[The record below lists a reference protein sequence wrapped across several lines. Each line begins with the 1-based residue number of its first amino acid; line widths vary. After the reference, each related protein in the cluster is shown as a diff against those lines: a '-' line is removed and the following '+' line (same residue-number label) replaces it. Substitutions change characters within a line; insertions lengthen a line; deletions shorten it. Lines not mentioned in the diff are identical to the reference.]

1 MSVHGLFMLLLASSG
16 PAAAIVVGPLLAHR
30 VDWRAAAAGLKSG
43 VKQKSSH
50 PVQTAAFD
58 P

>member
-16 PAAAIVVGPLLAHR
+16 AAAAIVVGPLLAHR
-30 VDWRAAAAGLKSG
+30 RSG
-43 VKQKSSH
+43 STPHRGPFNEAFTLSFSR
-50 PVQTAAFD
+50 FD